1 MNKIMS
7 ASTTRRKFLELLGLT
22 AGATIAGATVFG
34 KSTPDEEI
42 LTLNAEEQEFML
54 MYERWMDE
62 FLKVIKIQKDEPH
75 NMDNHKRMM
84 ALTEI
89 ADEWKTQI
97 NTYMQDKKFA
107 TIYHASVERMKKEIQ
122 NV

>member
-1 MNKIMS
+1 MS
-7 ASTTRRKFLELLGLT
+7 TSTTRRKFLELLGLT
-22 AGATIAGATVFG
+22 AGATIAGTTVFG
-34 KSTPDEEI
+34 KSVSNEEI

-62 FLKVIKIQKDEPH
+62 FLKVIKIQKNEPQ
-75 NMDNHKRMM
+75 NIENHKRMI

-107 TIYHASVERMKKEIQ
+107 TIFHASIERMKNEIQ
-122 NV
+122 NI

>member
-1 MNKIMS
+1 MS

-42 LTLNAEEQEFML
+42 LTLNAEEQEFMI

-75 NMDNHKRMM
+75 NMENHKRMM

-89 ADEWKTQI
+89 SDEWKTQI

-107 TIYHASVERMKKEIQ
+107 TIYHASIERMKKEIQ